1 MSLLKTRLLG
11 EAALSEGASV
21 DASEEFKPKE
31 FVEVLKVHNKGLSWR
46 TISFGMANIKRNIR
60 LMQ

>member
-1 MSLLKTRLLG
+1 MRLLKTRLLG
-11 EAALSEGASV
+11 KAALSEGAPV
-21 DASEEFKPKE
+21 DTPEEFKPKE

-46 TISFGMANIKRNIR
+46 TLSFGKANIKRNVR